1 MMGYFPIKGQRINTG
16 MEEALPTPYNR
27 IFKGSFAAVTL
38 GVIVAAVPAVAAE
51 AEMVKYTITGTEHE
65 SAINKSLTGK
75 AGDPARGRK
84 IAINRKKGNCLACH
98 EVTVLK
104 DQPYHG
110 EVGPSLDGAASRYKP
125 GQLRMMIVN
134 QKVYFPETIMPAM
147 YKNKGLTRV
156 KGKFKGKPI
165 LTAQEV
171 EDVLAFI
178 LTLKEG

>member
-1 MMGYFPIKGQRINTG
+1 

-27 IFKGSFAAVTL
+27 IFKGSFAAMAL
-38 GVIVAAVPAVAAE
+38 GAIMVAMPASA

-65 SAINKSLTGK
+65 SAIEKSLTGK

-84 IAINRKKGNCLACH
+84 LAINRKKGNCLACH
-98 EVTVLK
+98 EITALK

-110 EVGPSLDGAASRYKP
+110 EVGPSLDGVASRYKP

-134 QKVYFPETIMPAM
+134 QKVYFPDTIMPAM

-156 KGKFKGKPI
+156 KDKFKGKPI

-171 EDVLAFI
+171 EDVLAFL